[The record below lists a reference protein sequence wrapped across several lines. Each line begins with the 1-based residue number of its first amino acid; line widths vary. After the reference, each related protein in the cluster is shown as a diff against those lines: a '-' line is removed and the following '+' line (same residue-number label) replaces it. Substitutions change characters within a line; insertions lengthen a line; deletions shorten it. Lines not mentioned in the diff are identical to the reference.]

1 MSTTTVVEEA
11 KSLSLFFQEGS
22 SDKQYDISLEK
33 KDAGWVVNFKYGRRG
48 NVNNTGSKTDGPV
61 PYGLAFK
68 TFEKLVK
75 EKMAKGYQPDKTGDT
90 SFL

>member
-1 MSTTTVVEEA
+1 MATETLVEEP

-48 NVNNTGSKTDGPV
+48 NCNNSGSKTDGPV
-61 PYGLAFK
+61 SYELALK
-68 TFEKLVK
+68 TYDKLVK
-75 EKMAKGYQPDKTGDT
+75 EKMGKGYQPDKVSG
-90 SFL
+90 SFR